1 VSRGRPAA
9 AGVREL
15 ERLDRGAPL
24 DPAAPFWRGLGGGG
38 TEGNERLTG
47 IVGLLLIVPLAVE
60 GVTIIQIRQLI
71 TIHLFL
77 GMLLIGPI
85 ALKLASTGYR
95 FVGYYAGRPTYRR
108 KGPPPIPLRVLGPGV
123 VITTIAMLASGVW
136 LLLAGPASRN
146 AVLPIHKV
154 SFIVWVALAGVHVLA
169 HVKASW
175 GASRSDLG
183 ASGPGAAL
191 AGRNGRLLVLG
202 LAVVAGVVLAMLVIP
217 DFASWQHYHHF
228 RHRG

>member
-1 VSRGRPAA
+1 MSRGRPAA
-9 AGVREL
+9 AGVHEL
-15 ERLDRGAPL
+15 DRLARGAPL
-24 DPAAPFWRGLGGGG
+24 DPAAPFWRGLGRGG

-47 IVGLLLIVPLAVE
+47 TIGLLLIVLLAVE

-95 FVGYYAGRPTYRR
+95 FVGYYAGRPAYRR
-108 KGPPPIPLRVLGPGV
+108 KGPPPIFLRVLAPGV
-123 VITTIAMLASGVW
+123 VITTIVMLASGVW
-136 LLLAGPASRN
+136 LLLAGPSSRD

-154 SFIVWVALAGVHVLA
+154 SFIVWVVLTGVHVLA
-169 HVKASW
+169 HVEAAW
-175 GASRSDLG
+175 GASRSELG
-183 ASGPGAAL
+183 LSGRGAAP
-191 AGRNGRLLVLG
+191 AGRNGRMLVLG
-202 LAVVAGVVLAMLVIP
+202 LALVAGVLLAVLVIP
-217 DFASWQHYHHF
+217 DFVSWQHYHHF